1 MSSAEMEE
9 NLLGMYPAEELE
21 ELNKSATLLSTEDEK
36 KRAHDEARGRVPVT
50 YKGVLGGILQYA
62 WRNNFVSRLCR
73 VKGIGL
79 RFVLITFIL
88 YGLDQGGIHSLNELG
103 RVYFFRDRGYEPAET
118 QRAIAYTDMSWNIK
132 PIFAILMD
140 TMPLAGYH
148 FRSWLLIFGT
158 LGTLSYSLVAVAP
171 NMLSDAMFIFAMWA
185 GMNAVVWNDSALDG
199 ATMLKIKEHP
209 AVDTELPSWQQVSL
223 MSCSVIFSLVSGF
236 IIQFLGLQRTYGIV
250 AVISLCATV
259 AGVMLPD
266 PRTTQPMSLRR
277 MRASFISILS
287 CFKNK
292 WYYRIFIYQL
302 LSSLSF
308 DLNGLMIFWY
318 NDVAHFSKG
327 FQGAIIATGWIVAL
341 VAVVVNATFCK
352 HVQFRT
358 IFAICAISQAFIS
371 SLDLLLV
378 CVAKDHFWGH
388 FIALSDRAALKAAGK
403 LKFII
408 TMVAVSEYTP
418 PGGET
423 TATALLAAAGNFAGG
438 DFLGPVAGSWLIDG
452 LQIKDGDYT
461 NLPWAILV
469 RSLIRLLPLPF
480 IPFLIPRGSSYS
492 KKAFVAAELHA
503 ENAAASRAGG
513 DDHEYS
519 KLDDIELAKEE
530 EHDDDPEHVHSER

>member
-1 MSSAEMEE
+1 MSGRSGRSGGAEVEE
-9 NLLGMYPAEELE
+9 SLLGMYPSEELE
-21 ELNKSATLLSTEDEK
+21 ELNNSATLLSSVDEK
-36 KRAHDEARGRVPVT
+36 KRVRDEQRGRVAVT
-50 YKGVLGGILQYA
+50 SSGVLGGVVNV

-73 VKGIGL
+73 VKGIGV
-79 RFVLITFIL
+79 RFVIITFVL

-132 PIFAILMD
+132 PLFALFMD
-140 TMPLAGYH
+140 TMPLCGYH
-148 FRSWLLIFGT
+148 FKSWLLLFGT
-158 LGTLSYSLVAVAP
+158 LGTMSYGVVSAMP
-171 NMLSDAMFIFAMWA
+171 NALSDSLFIFAMWA

-199 ATMLKIKEHP
+199 VTMLKIKEHP

-223 MSCSVIFSLVSGF
+223 MSCSVVFSLISGF
-236 IIQFLGLQRTYGIV
+236 IIQWLGLQKTYGIV
-250 AVISLCATV
+250 TFISLCATI
-259 AGVMLPD
+259 AGVLLPD
-266 PRTTQPMSLRR
+266 PRTSQPMSLRR
-277 MRASFISILS
+277 MRTSFISILS

-292 WYYRIFIYQL
+292 WYLRIFIYQL

-341 VAVVVNATFCK
+341 IAVVVNATFCK
-352 HVQFRT
+352 HVRFRT
-358 IFAICAISQAFIS
+358 IFAICALSQAAIS

-378 CVAKDHFWGH
+378 CVAKDAFWGH

-418 PGGET
+418 EGGET

-452 LQIKDGDYT
+452 LNIKNGDYT
-461 NLPWAILV
+461 NLPWAILI

-492 KKAFVAAELHA
+492 KKAFAVAELAAEA
-503 ENAAASRAGG
+503 EAANSA
-513 DDHEYS
+513 DYEYN
-519 KLDDIELAKEE
+519 KLEDIELAK
-530 EHDDDPEHVHSER
+530 DDTADTTTDD